1 MAKIE
6 LFLIDDKDQTV
17 ESTAIEGDFPDM
29 KELYDEMKITL
40 DEETEDVPEPEPEP
54 EPEGAA

>member
-6 LFLIDDKDQTV
+6 LFLIRDDDKIET
-17 ESTAIEGDFPDM
+17 STAIEGDFEDM
-29 KELYDEMKITL
+29 KELYEDMKADL
-40 DEETEDVPEPEPEP
+40 DLATEDVPEGEP